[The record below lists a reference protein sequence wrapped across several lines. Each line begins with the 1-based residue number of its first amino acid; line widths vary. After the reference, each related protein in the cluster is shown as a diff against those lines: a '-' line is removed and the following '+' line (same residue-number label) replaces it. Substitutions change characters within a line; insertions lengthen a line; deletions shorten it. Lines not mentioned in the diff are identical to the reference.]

1 LSIHGD
7 FPFCGWYRCRQSVR
21 ASAKGNSVVTFEWP
35 SVALAHAKS
44 SESITMKNQIPINK
58 PRCATSSAA
67 LRRCAAMPM
76 LLLAWVG
83 LLWVTFATATAQAQT
98 LQSETTWGG
107 NESDISDGVAI
118 ATDGS
123 SYIVGIT
130 DSFTVDQFGTP
141 SPRIFLVKFA
151 PDGSL
156 VWQRIW
162 NGTTVRGLGRTGV
175 ALGADGSV
183 FVTGVSTNNG
193 NDAVL
198 LKFDA
203 NGTLLWERT
212 WGGPDSDESLAVAA
226 APDGSGYIA
235 GTATSFP
242 PSSNSLFVVKFDS
255 LGNLLWQRISNGAQG
270 NAVAIGPD
278 GSVYAAGTTPRN
290 DLANFDVIVL
300 KIMSGGDLVWQ
311 RTYASGEVVD
321 PRGGMTVA
329 SDGSVYLAGA
339 IQTVKAGRADIAA
352 LVLKL
357 SPDGDLLFD
366 KQLDG
371 RSSET
376 ATGVA
381 VAPDDGT
388 VYVAGTTTSFG
399 AGNQDAFV
407 LHLPPNGKRLLEAF
421 TWGGIGFEEGS
432 GVGVIAG
439 TVAFSATTTNPP
451 PYSLLAASAR
461 LSAAR
466 GTLAVVMG
474 ALTQPAGTS
483 ADPAVGAT
491 MPSGSTIFGAN
502 FEAALVRVAR

>member
-1 LSIHGD
+1 
-7 FPFCGWYRCRQSVR
+7 
-21 ASAKGNSVVTFEWP
+21 
-35 SVALAHAKS
+35 
-44 SESITMKNQIPINK
+44 
-58 PRCATSSAA
+58 
-67 LRRCAAMPM
+67 MPM

-83 LLWVTFATATAQAQT
+83 LLLVTFATTTAQAQT

-107 NESDISDGVAI
+107 NGSDVSDGVAI
-118 ATDGS
+118 AADGT
-123 SYIVGIT
+123 SYVVGIT
-130 DSFTVDQFGTP
+130 DSFTRDQFGTP
-141 SPRIFLVKFA
+141 SPRIFLVKFP

-183 FVTGVSTNNG
+183 YVTGVSVNNG

-198 LKFDA
+198 LKFDVDRIF
-203 NGTLLWERT
+203 LWERT

-226 APDGSGYIA
+226 APDGSAYIA
-235 GTATSFP
+235 GTATSFG
-242 PSSNSLFVVKFDS
+242 PSSSGLFVVKFDS
-255 LGNLLWQRISNGAQG
+255 LGNLVWQRISDGAAG
-270 NAVAIGPD
+270 NAVAVGPD
-278 GSVYAAGTTPRN
+278 GSVHAAGTTPRN
-290 DLANFDVIVL
+290 DLGNFDVIVL
-300 KIMSGGDLVWQ
+300 KITSGGNLIWQ

-339 IQTVKAGRADIAA
+339 IQTVKANRADIAA
-352 LVLKL
+352 LILKL
-357 SPDGDLLFD
+357 STDGDLLFD
-366 KQLDG
+366 KQFDG

-376 ATGVA
+376 ATGLA

-388 VYVAGTTTSFG
+388 VYVAGMTTSFG

-407 LHLPPNGKRLLEAF
+407 LHLVPTGKKLLDAF
-421 TWGGIGFEEGS
+421 TWGGTGFEEGS

-439 TVAFSATTTNPP
+439 TVALSATTTNPP
-451 PYSLLAASAR
+451 PYLLLAAAAR

-466 GTLAVVMG
+466 GTLAVVG
-474 ALTQPAGTS
+474 GVLIPPAGTT
-483 ADPAVGAT
+483 ADPAAGT
-491 MPSGSTIFGAN
+491 TTPNGSTIFGGN